1 MMGIDGA
8 RAADPIV
15 KISPGE
21 GVVSARKNKKPEGD
35 MAPKSPPVF
44 SSEEHDLKIQVPEGW
59 HTV

>member
-1 MMGIDGA
+1 MLGLDGA

-21 GVVSARKNKKPEGD
+21 GVVSAKKKKPHEAMGH
-35 MAPKSPPVF
+35 KTSPVF

-59 HTV
+59 RSV

>member
-1 MMGIDGA
+1 MMGMDGA

-21 GVVSARKNKKPEGD
+21 GVVSARKKKKPEGG
-35 MAPKSPPVF
+35 MVPKSSPVF

-59 HTV
+59 RSV